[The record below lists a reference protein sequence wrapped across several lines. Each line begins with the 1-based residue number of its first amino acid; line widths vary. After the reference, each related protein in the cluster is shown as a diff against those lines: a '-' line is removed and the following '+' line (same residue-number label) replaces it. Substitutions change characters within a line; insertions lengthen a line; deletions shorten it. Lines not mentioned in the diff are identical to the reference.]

1 MGKQVRGRTPEEQI
15 IYEEIIERLM
25 SGERPGVL
33 AEEYQ
38 LNPALLRQWK
48 SVRKRNDAKELAKRS
63 NALTV
68 YSEAKAAQ
76 AIDNKGV
83 KLSVINGV
91 TSPNDA
97 IPSVIEPYRSRND
110 VLGDDLKSVL
120 LEQALVS
127 KASLASLRGSVGKGL
142 CQAHSTFLS
151 LFERL
156 EALLAAGGVYVVETS
171 LDDTPDSKT
180 FEPLTLPELKTASSM
195 LKELTKAFSDFHLLP
210 HGSMRAAPVKFSDS
224 IPPQHLHLHSHG
236 GTANNPTGLDALP
249 ASAAVEVSASD
260 LHQEQDELLDL
271 M

>member
-1 MGKQVRGRTPEEQI
+1 MGKQVRGRTQEEQI

-25 SGERPGVL
+25 SGEKAGAL
-33 AEEYQ
+33 AGEYQ

-76 AIDNKGV
+76 AIDNKGA
-83 KLSVINGV
+83 KLSVIDGV
-91 TSPNDA
+91 TSSNDA

-127 KASLASLRGSVGKGL
+127 KTSLASLRADVGKGL
-142 CQAHSTFLS
+142 HQAHSTFLS
-151 LFERL
+151 LFNRL
-156 EALLAAGGVYVVETS
+156 EALLTAGGVTVIDP
-171 LDDTPDSKT
+171 LNDGAQI

-195 LKELTKAFSDFHLLP
+195 LKELTKAFSDLHLLP

-249 ASAAVEVSASD
+249 APAVVEASASD